1 MFFRLGKVT
10 HREVGFVTKA
20 DLNEFLI
27 LEKCRGLLC
36 VFNGPFKMISFKMSF
51 STKQTKIFVN
61 SGFSTGST
69 TAV

>member
-1 MFFRLGKVT
+1 MKKTTECLNQRL
-10 HREVGFVTKA
+10 
-20 DLNEFLI
+20 LNQ
-27 LEKCRGLLC
+27 EKMTYSAKSFSTES